1 MELKKME
8 SIPLHHQLTTRLRDS
23 IRNGVWNLGDA
34 FPTDKDLMVL
44 YGVSSTT
51 VRRSVGQLVQE
62 GLLERKAGKGTF
74 VKNKPVEE
82 TLGLLTGFFE
92 EMTSRGFSPSAEL
105 INISPI
111 DVTAKELERVP
122 ELNIFNKQKMFLIE
136 KVQKLNNEPI
146 AYLRSYWPYEYGSRM
161 AEFDLTEIG
170 LYAIAA
176 KELGLVLTKAEQ
188 TIGAGIAHKKVAQ
201 YLGVRTGF
209 PILTMNRT
217 GYCGN
222 QPVELSLNSYR
233 ADRYKYKVLL
243 QQHTGRNIEG
253 LFLT

>member
-8 SIPLHHQLTTRLRDS
+8 SIPLHYQLTNTLRDA
-23 IRNGVWNLGDA
+23 IRDGVWNLGDA
-34 FPTDKDLMVL
+34 FPTDKDLMVQ

-62 GLLERKAGKGTF
+62 GLLDRKAGKGTF

-82 TLGLLTGFFE
+82 TLGLLTGFFQ
-92 EMTSRGFSPSAEL
+92 EMISRGFSPSAEL
-105 INISPI
+105 INLCPI
-111 DVTAKELERVP
+111 EITAKELERVP
-122 ELNIFNKQKMFLIE
+122 ELSIFNDQKMFLIE
-136 KVQKLNNEPI
+136 KVQKLNDEPI
-146 AYLRSYWPYEYGSRM
+146 AYLQSYWPYEYGSRM
-161 AEFDLTEIG
+161 AASDLTKIG
-170 LYAIAA
+170 LYDIAG

-201 YLGVRTGF
+201 YLGIKIGF
-209 PILTMNRT
+209 PILTMNRIA
-217 GYCGN
+217 YCGE

-243 QQHTGRNIEG
+243 QQHTSRNIEG
-253 LFLT
+253 LFL

>member
-1 MELKKME
+1 MELNKTE
-8 SIPLHHQLTTRLRDS
+8 SIPLHYQLTTTLRDA
-23 IRNGVWNLGDA
+23 IRDGVWNLGDV
-34 FPTDKDLMVL
+34 FPTDKDLMVQ

-62 GLLERKAGKGTF
+62 GLLDRKAGKGTF

-92 EMTSRGFSPSAEL
+92 EMAIRGFSPSADL
-105 INISPI
+105 INLCPI
-111 DVTAKELERVP
+111 EVTAKELERVP
-122 ELNIFNKQKMFLIE
+122 ELGIFNKQKLFLIE

-146 AYLRSYWPYEYGSRM
+146 AYLQSYWPYEYGSRM
-161 AEFDLTEIG
+161 AASDLTETG

-209 PILTMNRT
+209 PILTMNRI
-217 GYCGN
+217 GYCGE

-243 QQHTGRNIEG
+243 QQNTGRNIEG
-253 LFLT
+253 LFFS

>member
-1 MELKKME
+1 MELRKME
-8 SIPLHHQLTTRLRDS
+8 SIPLHHQLTTTLRDA

-34 FPTDKDLMVL
+34 FPTDKDLMVQ

-62 GLLERKAGKGTF
+62 GLLDRKAGKGTF

-92 EMTSRGFSPSAEL
+92 EMSIRGFSPSAEV
-105 INISPI
+105 INLSPVE
-111 DVTAKELERVP
+111 VTPKELEKIP
-122 ELNIFNKQKMFLIE
+122 ELSIFNNKKLFLIE

-146 AYLRSYWPYEYGSRM
+146 AYLQSYWPYEYGSRM
-161 AEFDLTEIG
+161 AAEDLTKIG

-176 KELGLVLTKAEQ
+176 RELGLVLTKAEQ

-209 PILTMNRT
+209 PILTMNRI
-217 GYCGN
+217 GFSGE

-233 ADRYKYKVLL
+233 ADRYKYKILL
-243 QQHTGRNIEG
+243 QQNTGRNIEG
-253 LFLT
+253 LFFS